1 MKCPCLPAK
10 SQEGKEEEENEDK
23 KKVSPRAKRERR
35 QGSTS
40 ATVCQVCSIRLNS
53 GAQAQIHYKGKTH
66 QRRLRRLAKVVG
78 TGALSHNQVHP
89 LLGSLPLS
97 GRASLQSHNH
107 LEHFL
112 PLRIRP
118 SLPLSLFPNFN
129 TMDPVQKAV
138 INHTFGI
145 APPKRR
151 TTITCNICHLRFNS
165 TNQAEAHYKGHKH
178 TRKMKALENQRN
190 RQKNKHGPPTAE
202 KEKETAGESGPQID
216 LNSDR
221 TDSGISSQPE
231 KGLGSSLPPAAPAI
245 VSSTSHAPQLS
256 QQFPHSPPLPHL
268 TLAGAPIEGP
278 PPAPQPP
285 HGPPAVG
292 EKEDDEVKVEDKEA
306 NKKELHCPTCK
317 VTVNSSS
324 QLEAHCSGSKHKQ
337 MLHSPN
343 SSQSHRR
350 AKRTSSARRPSRI
363 IKQRMGTNKTRAAV
377 GVRGQRFH
385 CQLCQVAVNSEKQLK
400 QHMNSRRHKEHLA
413 GKPVKVKA
421 KFTPYNKL
429 QPSTALATKLALQ
442 KQLSKALPAGF
453 HTSALNPAAFCTLA
467 SAPLALRLPQ
477 GPTAIIHSPLI
488 SPALFRPAPGPLRA
502 THPPIIFS
510 PY

>member
-1 MKCPCLPAK
+1 MTCHLLLFLIDFIQSLP
-10 SQEGKEEEENEDK
+10 
-23 KKVSPRAKRERR
+23 
-35 QGSTS
+35 
-40 ATVCQVCSIRLNS
+40 
-53 GAQAQIHYKGKTH
+53 
-66 QRRLRRLAKVVG
+66 
-78 TGALSHNQVHP
+78 GALSHNQVHP
-89 LLGSLPLS
+89 LLGSLPLR
-97 GRASLQSHNH
+97 GRASLQPHNH

-112 PLRIRP
+112 PLRI
-118 SLPLSLFPNFN
+118 STSSPLSLFPHFN

-178 TRKMKALENQRN
+178 TRKLKAIENQRN
-190 RQKNKHGPPTAE
+190 RQKNKHNPPAAE
-202 KEKETAGESGPQID
+202 KEKGTTGGTQTE
-216 LNSDR
+216 LNSNDR
-221 TDSGISSQPE
+221 TDSSTSPQVE
-231 KGLGSSLPPAAPAI
+231 KCHGSSLAPAP
-245 VSSTSHAPQLS
+245 STKDTTTNHSPEPS
-256 QQFPHSPPLPHL
+256 QQFPHSPPRPHL
-268 TLAGAPIEGP
+268 TEEETSTEGCET
-278 PPAPQPP
+278 PPASAAQLDPQVT
-285 HGPPAVG
+285 PAV
-292 EKEDDEVKVEDKEA
+292 EEQEDDEVKADDKEA
-306 NKKELHCPTCK
+306 NKKQLHCPTCK

-324 QLEAHCSGSKHKQ
+324 QLESHCSGSKHKQ

-350 AKRTSSARRPSRI
+350 AKTTSSPRRPRRI
-363 IKQRMGTNKTRAAV
+363 IKQRMGAKKTGAAATAAA
-377 GVRGQRFH
+377 GVTGQRFH

-421 KFTPYNKL
+421 KFTPYHKL

-442 KQLSKALPAGF
+442 KQLCKALPAGF
-453 HTSALNPAAFCTLA
+453 LTSALNPAALCTLA
-467 SAPLALRLPQ
+467 SSPLALRLPQ
-477 GPTAIIHSPLI
+477 GPAAIYHSPLI
-488 SPALFRPAPGPLRA
+488 SPALFRPAPGPLRP

>member
-1 MKCPCLPAK
+1 MARLRTGRSFVRTSMNAAAMWGLPRSQTLTIIIYLPAPCLHAK
-10 SQEGKEEEENEDK
+10 
-23 KKVSPRAKRERR
+23 PKRWSRWSDYAELI
-35 QGSTS
+35 S
-40 ATVCQVCSIRLNS
+40 CC
-53 GAQAQIHYKGKTH
+53 
-66 QRRLRRLAKVVG
+66 
-78 TGALSHNQVHP
+78 
-89 LLGSLPLS
+89 
-97 GRASLQSHNH
+97 
-107 LEHFL
+107 
-112 PLRIRP
+112 P
-118 SLPLSLFPNFN
+118 SLIKSPQYTLVL
-129 TMDPVQKAV
+129 
-138 INHTFGI
+138 
-145 APPKRR
+145 
-151 TTITCNICHLRFNS
+151 HLC
-165 TNQAEAHYKGHKH
+165 NQAEAHYKGHKH